1 MTEKR
6 FKYIMFDG
14 FEDNGEYLNP
24 QEVAKILNEL
34 YEENKEIK
42 QLIHRMLVQI
52 EVDNINTKNT
62 RYWAGIIFT
71 LEEFQKMQ
79 QIWKGDFE

>member
-24 QEVAKILNEL
+24 QEVVKILNEL
-34 YEENKEIK
+34 YEENKKIK
-42 QLIHRMLVQI
+42 QLIHTMLVQI
-52 EVDNINTKNT
+52 EVEKINTENA
-62 RYWAGIIFT
+62 RYLATIIFT
-71 LEEFQKMQ
+71 LEEFKKMR
-79 QIWKGDFE
+79 QIWKGDF